1 MIWNSSDDKC
11 SLKCGNLQHVGTC
24 RSQRHLEGPT
34 GALKTAILNSC
45 TSRDDNAKMFTEGT
59 NYSYLLLN
67 LSDSWV
73 LIPTAGKLT
82 PDKDTTTRSFI
93 LKFPTEDRQVLIVQP
108 YSYHHPRTENSDQGQ
123 RWRRSRSNKLTPCP
137 WALVLISASDTS
149 FWVTWIPFFA
159 ETTCQFCFHHTRVYI
174 SQEQFLGDISQKA
187 RPPLDPDKKSPSSLV
202 FLPQPFQGPSVC
214 KRKSPYSFM
223 EIILWVPRT
232 AKFPI

>member
-1 MIWNSSDDKC
+1 MTNAALNAETCSMLAPAGIWW
-11 SLKCGNLQHVGTC
+11 Q
-24 RSQRHLEGPT
+24 E
-34 GALKTAILNSC
+34 
-45 TSRDDNAKMFTEGT
+45 AKGIWKDQQEHWKRLSWTLAHPGMTTLMFTEGT

-73 LIPTAGKLT
+73 LIPTAGILT

-174 SQEQFLGDISQKA
+174 SQEQFLGDIRQKA